1 MAVLAAAALVVMG
14 MILQLPVELPVVVLE
29 VTLLQFK
36 VLQELLVLVVVDF

>member
-1 MAVLAAAALVVMG
+1 VLAAAALVVMG